1 VSPHEPDR
9 TFHHREPR
17 LKPLGLWTLP
27 NAITWYRVAAAV
39 PIILLL
45 VNGSNAALWA
55 ALGLMVIAEVSD
67 GVDGWVARRTG
78 QVSAVGK
85 ILDPMADSL
94 YRVSVFTA
102 FAANRWMPVWM
113 LIVMAAREIAQA
125 HLRIVAESH
134 IGTMAARWS
143 GKIKA
148 AAQGLSQL
156 GITFLFAFY
165 AGAPPE
171 SLIFFTWLLL
181 FVTTALS
188 VWSFFDYVWLIYSAR
203 SARKAVQFS
212 KQP

>member
-1 VSPHEPDR
+1 M
-9 TFHHREPR
+9 
-17 LKPLGLWTLP
+17 KPLGLWTLP
-27 NAITWYRVAAAV
+27 NAITWYRVVAAV

-67 GVDGWVARRTG
+67 GVDGWVARRYG

-113 LIVMAAREIAQA
+113 LVVMASREIAQA
-125 HLRIVAESH
+125 HLRIVAEAH

-143 GKIKA
+143 GKLKA
-148 AAQGLSQL
+148 AAQGVSQL
-156 GITFLFAFY
+156 CITFLFAVY
-165 AGAPPE
+165 ASAPPE
-171 SLIFFTWLLL
+171 GLLYFAWLLL
-181 FVTTALS
+181 FFTTVLS
-188 VWSFFDYVWLIYSAR
+188 VWSFFGYVWLIYSAKR
-203 SARKAVQFS
+203 VRDDAHLS

>member
-1 VSPHEPDR
+1 MP
-9 TFHHREPR
+9 

-27 NAITWYRVAAAV
+27 NAITWYRVVAAV

-67 GVDGWVARRTG
+67 GIDGWVARRYG

-113 LIVMAAREIAQA
+113 FLIMLWRDVSVSYLRVVAEQKIGTLAARQSGKWKAVAQGIAQI
-125 HLRIVAESH
+125 LVVA
-134 IGTMAARWS
+134 GYAWWGAALPSEIQMLLWTALFLATLVTAWS
-143 GKIKA
+143 LIDYA
-148 AAQGLSQL
+148 AAVYRGLKT
-156 GITFLFAFY
+156 G
-165 AGAPPE
+165 
-171 SLIFFTWLLL
+171 
-181 FVTTALS
+181 
-188 VWSFFDYVWLIYSAR
+188 
-203 SARKAVQFS
+203 
-212 KQP
+212 